1 MRFTI
6 EPVFDSIL
14 SNLPSIEVI
23 SVLLDEVYEFNDSN
37 LLSTPSTKC
46 VEPVSNVILTYIN
59 CSTTT

>member
-1 MRFTI
+1 MITVSTSY

-46 VEPVSNVILTYIN
+46 VRTSI
-59 CSTTT
+59 